1 MTAEL
6 RTPLAHLREAMAGS
20 PLRELPPRRQFE
32 VRGHCDKGLWLG
44 PDWHLVVDDDPPAA
58 APTVSTV
65 DVSAARTIL
74 ELSGPH
80 ARTIL
85 EHGCSLD
92 LHPRAFTIG
101 KSAQTNLAKAQ
112 VILHH
117 TAHNT
122 YEIYV
127 RASFADYLARW
138 LLDAMV
144 EYR

>member
-6 RTPLAHLREAMAGS
+6 RTPLAHLEEAMAGS
-20 PLRELPPRRQFE
+20 PLRELPPRRQYE
-32 VRGHCDKGLWLG
+32 VRGDCDKGLRLG
-44 PDWHLVVDDDPPAA
+44 PDWHLVVDDDPPPGA
-58 APTVSTV
+58 SIV

-85 EHGCSLD
+85 EHGCSID

-101 KSAQTNLAKAQ
+101 KCAQTNLAKAQ

-117 TAHNT
+117 TAHNV

>member
-1 MTAEL
+1 VTAEL
-6 RTPLAHLREAMAGS
+6 RTPLAHLRDAMAGS
-20 PLRELPPRRQFE
+20 PLRELAPRRQYE
-32 VRGHCDKGLWLG
+32 VHGECDKGLWLG
-44 PDWHLVVDDDPPAA
+44 PDWHLVVDDEPPAGM
-58 APTVSTV
+58 STV

-74 ELSGPH
+74 ELRGPH

-85 EHGCSLD
+85 EHGCSID

-101 KSAQTNLAKAQ
+101 ASAQTNLAKAQ

-117 TAHNT
+117 TAHET